1 MENFNEE
8 VKIEDILT
16 RNEVNIEIIRE
27 LSVKRKTK
35 RFNTFTRYYK
45 KIRHLNNFFQMF

>member
-35 RFNTFTRYYK
+35 RLTPLLGITK
-45 KIRHLNNFFQMF
+45 KSDI